1 MSGSIELYIGPM
13 FSGKCFGKDVIFPFV
28 SDNHDADY
36 VAVQDIKIGYHLIG
50 HDGTLR
56 KVINTCTG
64 EDDMYEIQ
72 YDMHKCIVV
81 TQDHVLCLVGPSDEY
96 VDVPLNIYLKHPDEY
111 SQHKMYRFANGAP
124 EPIKIEFKC
133 HSTARGTYYGFTL
146 LPITDRP
153 ERVIIDDGLVVHNT
167 IQLLNRLERHYRA
180 KRKCVVIQ
188 HILDKRYDHLAK
200 SGGLVCN
207 NGAENTTIPVIRTD
221 LLNNVDVS
229 EYDVVGVNEAQFYPD
244 LLVVDDWA
252 RCGKIIIVDGLDGDV
267 SRNNFGQIYKLMPK
281 CDHIT
286 KLSAVCSFCGKDAP
300 FTVKIGNSQHTVQY
314 VSSAN
319 VAPIKV
325 EIGDSSVYTPAC
337 RQCYYEHQIGDD
349 KK

>member
-1 MSGSIELYIGPM
+1 M
-13 FSGKCFGKDVIFPFV
+13 FSGKCYGEGVMFPFI

-36 VAVQDIKIGYHLIG
+36 VAVQDIKIGYHLVG

-72 YDMHKCIVV
+72 YDGDKHITV
-81 TQDHVLCLVGPSDEY
+81 TQDHVLCLVGPNNSY

-111 SQHKMYRFANGAP
+111 SQHTMYKLTGDLS
-124 EPIKIEFKC
+124 EPVNVKFTC
-133 HSTARGTYYGFTL
+133 RPLARGMYYGFTV
-146 LPITDRP
+146 LPIADRP

-180 KRKCVVIQ
+180 KRNCVVIQ
-188 HILDKRYDHLAK
+188 HAFDKRYEHLVK

-207 NGAENTTIPVIRTD
+207 NGTENTTIPVIRTD
-221 LLNNVDVS
+221 LLGSVDVS
-229 EYDVVGVNEAQFYPD
+229 GYDVIGVNEAQFYPD
-244 LLVVDDWA
+244 LLIVDDWA
-252 RCGKIIIVDGLDGDV
+252 RNGKIVIVDGLDGDTA
-267 SRNNFGQIYKLMPK
+267 RDNFGQIYKLMPK
-281 CDHIT
+281 CEQIT
-286 KLSAVCSFCGKDAP
+286 KLSAVCTFCGKDAP

-314 VSSAN
+314 VSGTN
-319 VAPIKV
+319 IAPIKV
-325 EIGDSSVYTPAC
+325 DIGDSSVYTPVC
-337 RQCYYEHQIGDD
+337 RQCYYKHQTGDD